1 MRLSNL
7 LGKTLREAPSEAA
20 TISEQL
26 LVRGGFIKKLSSG
39 LYNYLPLGW
48 CVLKKIEQ
56 IIRDEMNLIDGQEM
70 YMPALQP
77 KSLWEETGRWD
88 EIDVLFKLKDH
99 KESEFLLAPT
109 AEETVTDIARNDVTS
124 YKQLPFMVYQFQT
137 KFRDE
142 PRARGGLLRLKQ
154 FIMKDAYSFHADF
167 ADLDGYYLKVKQ
179 AYENIYKRCGLDAM
193 AVEADVGAMG
203 GSASHEFMAPSEIGE
218 DDIMIC
224 ENCHYVAN
232 VEKAECKI
240 KPQENEDKEEL
251 ALIEAAT
258 PDKKTIEEVAKFL
271 SVDTTKTIKAMFY
284 MVDDHFVFVI
294 VRGDIEINEV
304 KLLNALKAKKLR
316 LATPEEVKEVGF
328 VSGYASPIGVS
339 NVRVVA
345 DQSVR
350 IGNNFIV
357 GANKEGYHFKNANF
371 SRDFKVSDV
380 VDVSLCKE
388 GSLCPHCDRTLKH
401 LKGIEVG
408 HIFKLGTRYSKAM
421 GLEFLTANE
430 KKESVIMG
438 SYGIGLERLMATIV
452 EQNHNEQG
460 IIWSKNVAPFAA
472 HLVAIGKDEKVFEK
486 ANESYEQL
494 QDSGVDVLFDD
505 RRDKTAGEK
514 FADVDLI
521 GIPLR
526 VLFSEKTLAQNSV
539 ELKKRSEKDSQLVLI
554 KDLIGTLTSHE

>member
-88 EIDVLFKLKDH
+88 EIDVLFKLKNH

-167 ADLDGYYLKVKQ
+167 ADLDDYYLKVKQ

-240 KPQENEDKEEL
+240 NPQKNEDTQELSLEEV
-251 ALIEAAT
+251 AT
-258 PDKKTIEEVAKFL
+258 PDKKTIEDVANFL
-271 SVDTTKTIKAMFY
+271 GVDTTKTIKAMFY
-284 MVDDHFVFVI
+284 MADEHFVFVI
-294 VRGDIEINEV
+294 IRGDIEINEV

-316 LATPEEVKEVGF
+316 LATPEEVTE
-328 VSGYASPIGVS
+328 
-339 NVRVVA
+339 
-345 DQSVR
+345 
-350 IGNNFIV
+350 
-357 GANKEGYHFKNANF
+357 
-371 SRDFKVSDV
+371 
-380 VDVSLCKE
+380 
-388 GSLCPHCDRTLKH
+388 
-401 LKGIEVG
+401 
-408 HIFKLGTRYSKAM
+408 
-421 GLEFLTANE
+421 
-430 KKESVIMG
+430 
-438 SYGIGLERLMATIV
+438 
-452 EQNHNEQG
+452 
-460 IIWSKNVAPFAA
+460 
-472 HLVAIGKDEKVFEK
+472 
-486 ANESYEQL
+486 
-494 QDSGVDVLFDD
+494 
-505 RRDKTAGEK
+505 AGC
-514 FADVDLI
+514 FC
-521 GIPLR
+521 
-526 VLFSEKTLAQNSV
+526 
-539 ELKKRSEKDSQLVLI
+539 
-554 KDLIGTLTSHE
+554 